1 MVSASTMWGEK
12 SVYKSKLSPCPT
24 THRLDVTRPSQVISN
39 PQAQVLEAF
48 HLLQGTTVDYDCEA
62 QLTGATPRDA
72 HRLRISHIYGKV
84 VQGNPFTNTIHIILE
99 LLHARGKA

>member
-48 HLLQGTTVDYDCEA
+48 HLLQGTTVDYDCES
-62 QLTGATPRDA
+62 QLAGATPGE
-72 HRLRISHIYGKV
+72 LRFSHIYGKV
-84 VQGNPFTNTIHIILE
+84 VRGNPFTNTIHIILE
-99 LLHARGKA
+99 LLHVRGKA